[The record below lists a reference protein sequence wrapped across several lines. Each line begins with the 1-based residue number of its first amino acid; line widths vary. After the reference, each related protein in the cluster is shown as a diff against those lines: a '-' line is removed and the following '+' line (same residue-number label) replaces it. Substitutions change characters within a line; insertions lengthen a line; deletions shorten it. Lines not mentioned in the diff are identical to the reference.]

1 MTQEMSV
8 EQAGVVFRLRGG
20 RLGER
25 AESPS
30 WDQILD
36 HYDLSRESP
45 NHKLAVCTIHREMK
59 AAHPD
64 LHAALQAAF
73 GHP

>member
-36 HYDLSRESP
+36 HYDLLRNSP
-45 NHKLAVCTIHREMK
+45 RHSPSTCAVHIDMQ